1 MAVALAVAERGESG
15 GQSAAELLL
24 LADKILS
31 DAIALDAGKHPEEL
45 VYRAV

>member
-1 MAVALAVAERGESG
+1 MATALSVAERGEAG

-24 LADKILS
+24 LADKMLS
-31 DAIALDAGKHPEEL
+31 DAIALDAYKHPEEL